1 MAVCDRVI
9 LPLDT
14 VPPALTRKVP
24 PPVGL
29 VLLMTVLF
37 ANGILAATMYL
48 PSLPAMGQEF
58 GVPTDTLP
66 LTLTVYFI
74 TFAAGQLVYGPL
86 SDRYGRRPLL
96 FGGLVIMVLGSAACA
111 LADSVPALLWAR
123 AVQGLGA
130 ASAMATGRAIIND
143 SYERSQAARA
153 TATISA
159 ALALAPIVA
168 PVLGGLIEQYLDWRW
183 NFWISGGITAI
194 VLLLLI
200 RGLPETHKPVADAGP
215 LLRGIV
221 RAYSHLLGSRAFLT
235 FGLLN
240 LAIFAGLHGFN
251 AGAPAVLIETFGLS
265 PVLFGL
271 LTALGAAGFF
281 IGALLSSWLVGRVGM
296 LRLIDAGVVCMLVG
310 GAGLALYVELV
321 EPSVTAI
328 IGLRML
334 WAIGMGLA
342 LPNSA
347 VAAVG
352 VNPATLGAGAALSG
366 FLQTAG
372 GGFGSAVN
380 SLFPAGDPLSLGL
393 AFGSTALF
401 GAVIWMLNRG
411 AASSAMTER
420 N

>member
-1 MAVCDRVI
+1 
-9 LPLDT
+9 
-14 VPPALTRKVP
+14 
-24 PPVGL
+24 
-29 VLLMTVLF
+29 
-37 ANGILAATMYL
+37 MYL
-48 PSLPAMGQEF
+48 PSLPAMAGEF

-66 LTLTVYFI
+66 LSLTVYFI

-96 FGGLVIMVLGSAACA
+96 FGGLAIMVFGSAACA

-130 ASAMATGRAIIND
+130 ASAMATGRAIVND
-143 SYERSQAARA
+143 AYDRAQAARA

-159 ALALAPIVA
+159 ALALAPIIA
-168 PVLGGLIEQYLDWRW
+168 PVLGGLIEHYLDWRW
-183 NFWISGGITAI
+183 NFWISGGVTAA
-194 VLLLLI
+194 VLLILM
-200 RGLPETHKPVADAGP
+200 RRLPETHRPVAEAGP
-215 LLRGIV
+215 LLRGIA
-221 RAYSHLLGSRAFLT
+221 RAYAYLLNSRAFLT

-251 AGAPAVLIETFGLS
+251 AGAPAVLIETFGLN

-281 IGALLSSWLVGRVGM
+281 IGALLSSWLVGRFGM
-296 LRLIDAGVVCMLVG
+296 MRLIDAGVLCMLAG
-310 GAGLALYVELV
+310 AAGLALYVEIF
-321 EPSVTAI
+321 EPGVTAI
-328 IGLRML
+328 IALRLL

-342 LPNSA
+342 LPNSV

-401 GAVIWMLNRG
+401 GAVVWILNRRAAAG
-411 AASSAMTER
+411 AITDR
-420 N
+420 T